1 MIRIVLTL
9 WLKSHSQMNSIFL
22 SIGSNLGHRF
32 NNLKRCINEIKKTD
46 GITFLSHSKIYETE
60 PMYNIN
66 QSNFLNLVIKVESS
80 INPNELL
87 KLLKNIEFGMGRE
100 LNDFINSPRV
110 IDIDI
115 LSYGDLIINNEELNI
130 PHKKISERL
139 FVLKP
144 WTDIEPNYKLPQLN
158 KTISYLI
165 SQLDMN
171 SNVIRL
177 YGKSL

>member
-1 MIRIVLTL
+1 
-9 WLKSHSQMNSIFL
+9 MNNIFL
-22 SIGSNLGHRF
+22 SIGSNLGDRF
-32 NNLKRCINEIKKTD
+32 NNIKRCIKKIKETD
-46 GITFLSHSKIYETE
+46 GIIILSHSKIYETE
-60 PMYNIN
+60 PMYNPN
-66 QSNFLNLVIKVESS
+66 QSKFLNLVIKVES
-80 INPNELL
+80 IIKPNELL
-87 KLLKNIEFGMGRE
+87 ELLKDIELCMGRKI
-100 LNDFINSPRV
+100 NDSANNPRI

-115 LSYGDLIINNEELNI
+115 LSYGDLIINNEKLNI
-130 PHKKISERL
+130 PHSKIPERL

-171 SNVIRL
+171 TNVIKL